1 MGERI
6 IRAVLTLGIAASA
19 PATASPQAPIH
30 AVIVVRHAEKAPA
43 PKEDPPLSAAG
54 EARAQAL
61 LEALRDAGL
70 TTIITTDQQRTR
82 QTAAPLLATLHLR
95 GEIVPRTE
103 QPEADARAIAQ
114 AVRKAGGTVLVVSH
128 QLAIPHIIQDLGG
141 PAVATVCD
149 VEFSNLYVLV
159 PAKSSAELKLIR
171 SHFGAADPPHSSD
184 CRITPVSPP

>member
-1 MGERI
+1 MHHRI
-6 IRAVLTLGIAASA
+6 IRAVLALGITASM
-19 PATASPQAPIH
+19 PATGSPQAPIR

-43 PKEDPPLSAAG
+43 PKEDPPLSPAG

-61 LEALRDAGL
+61 LESLRDAGL

-82 QTAAPLLATLHLR
+82 QTAAPLLAALHLK

-103 QPEADARAIAQ
+103 QPEADARVIGQ

-128 QLAIPHIIQDLGG
+128 QLTIPHIIRDLGG

-149 VEFSNLYVLV
+149 VEFSNLYVLI
-159 PAKSSAELKLIR
+159 PARSPGELKLIR
-171 SHFGAADPPHSSD
+171 SHFGAADPPHSRD
-184 CRITPVSPP
+184 CRIAPVSPP